1 MGRTTTSSVTDLL
14 QCGVRRETAIQQND
28 GVDRL
33 PLELCL
39 VKNLYYVYQGAR
51 SFANMPGN
59 AALCDPIDLQ
69 SERPSMN
76 SETFYKHL
84 H

>member
-1 MGRTTTSSVTDLL
+1 MLSEKRDSHH
-14 QCGVRRETAIQQND
+14 END

-33 PLELCL
+33 PLELCP

-76 SETFYKHL
+76 NATFYKHL
-84 H
+84 HENYILLYLKIS